1 MDKRIKRIVGVI
13 LCGFLFVQNH
23 ASSARVRAEAPS
35 PDYFNIAETARATHS
50 LDPRPVP
57 GCFARL
63 HNIVATAGAPDIWVY
78 MRYQF
83 VCDLGPADK
92 IKLFALRDMIDVC
105 DTGEQGAY
113 ICGLHGHDAQGKPID
128 RPSEASLAEHD
139 ARAVPDLVNMLRASK
154 DLGSAW
160 IAAVLEEYAGDPA
173 MRPEV
178 EKFRDQLISM
188 KAESEDEIKKGHLAT
203 LLMALGVEQSPG
215 DSTLILTDYI
225 DELKPKHLTALAAI
239 EKHPQDSSIDPSKLV
254 FFYVRNFVDNDS
266 RKDANR
272 DAVVKAVSALGQR
285 LQPSIGLLAERRRS
299 ANAWPS
305 NSALEQETR
314 NVLCAAFTSPDI
326 GDDYNALIIDHYEEP
341 EILECVP

>member
-1 MDKRIKRIVGVI
+1 MRHFLAVI
-13 LCGFLFVQNH
+13 LSGFLFVQ
-23 ASSARVRAEAPS
+23 SEPSLARVRAEAPS
-35 PDYFNIAETARATHS
+35 ADYYNIAETARAVHS
-50 LDPRPVP
+50 LNPRPPP

-63 HNIVATAGAPDIWVY
+63 HNTVAAAGSPDMWVY

-92 IKLFALRDMIDVC
+92 IKLLVPRDMIDIC

-113 ICGLHGHDAQGKPID
+113 ICGLHGRDAQGKPID
-128 RPSEASLAEHD
+128 RPSEATLAEHD
-139 ARAVPDLVNMLRASK
+139 ARAVPDLVNMLRVSK

-160 IAAVLEEYAGDPA
+160 IAAALEEYAGDPA

-188 KAESEDEIKKGHLAT
+188 KAESDDEIKKGHLAT

-215 DSTLILTDYI
+215 DSMLILTDYI

-239 EKHPQDSSIDPSKLV
+239 EKHPQDPGIDPSKLV

-266 RKDANR
+266 RKDPNR
-272 DAVVKAVSALGQR
+272 GAVVKAVSALGSR

-305 NSALEQETR
+305 NPALEQETR
-314 NVLCAAFTSPDI
+314 QVLCAAFTSLDV
-326 GDDYNALIIDHYEEP
+326 GNDYNALIIDHYEKP
-341 EILECVP
+341 EILECTP